1 VVGRRPSVALFAL
14 VSSLL
19 TTVGPATAHSGTTH
33 AGTPHWVLFALFVGG
48 IGLVLVTAVA
58 HRRGHLDGR
67 WGRALAAGGLL
78 AAVLGG
84 IGVVELQVV
93 GESPPTLVSIYPLL
107 SLVVGGLVSVGG
119 FFVVRFRYPRHPL
132 YAILC
137 LALGAWIAYP
147 AVLPDQGYRHPLGYL
162 IVASV
167 PILVGAILWTEA
179 RGILQSLRLQRRPL
193 VVGLVAGVLMS
204 VFFAFS
210 AGTMTLNPDQG
221 LNAPTET
228 VITAYN
234 VASPL
239 VIWPAIEWYVA
250 PISFAGYLSVGT
262 LLLMGVL
269 GGLVGL
275 NVAVLAQ
282 QWSGA
287 SATAGPELYSGS
299 LAVTG
304 ATACCCCAPAFYGL
318 LSVVFGAAATPVY
331 WSFMIPSSPVG
342 SSFFAASVLLLL
354 ASVLR
359 STGAPKR
366 STSVTAPKES
376 GRES

>member
-1 VVGRRPSVALFAL
+1 MAFLAI
-14 VSSLL
+14 LL
-19 TTVGPATAHSGTTH
+19 TTVGPAAAHSGTTH
-33 AGTPHWVLFALFVGG
+33 AGTPHWVLFALFLGG
-48 IGLVLVTAVA
+48 GTLVLAA
-58 HRRGHLDGR
+58 IAARRRGYLERR
-67 WGRALAAGGLL
+67 WAGGLAAGGLL

-93 GESPPTLVSIYPLL
+93 GDTPPTLVSIYPLL
-107 SLVVGGLVSVGG
+107 SLVVGGLLAVGG
-119 FFVVRFRYPRHPL
+119 FFVVRVRYPRHPL

-147 AVLPDQGYRHPLGYL
+147 AVLPDQGYRHPIGYL
-162 IVASV
+162 IVVSV
-167 PILVGAILWTEA
+167 PALVGAILWTEA
-179 RGILQSLRLQRRPL
+179 RGVLQSLRLQRRPL
-193 VVGLVAGVLMS
+193 GAGVAAGLLMS

-228 VITAYN
+228 LITTYN

-282 QWSGA
+282 QWRGA

-299 LAVTG
+299 LALTG

-318 LSVVFGAAATPVY
+318 LSVVFGATATPVY

-359 STGAPKR
+359 STGAPRR
-366 STSVTAPKES
+366 SSSVTAPKES
-376 GRES
+376 GRER